1 MLKSLLRLRPFI
13 APYRWRLSSGVAAF
27 GLARLFEGLVPFF
40 LAMGIDRIAAGE
52 GDVRTPV
59 LGIAV
64 AVAARYL
71 TVTAARYLVRT
82 SGQRVAFDLRQRLY
96 GDLQRQGARFFNRHS
111 IGDMMTRAVA
121 DISLIQRLI
130 SMGTI
135 LVIILAY
142 ATLVGF
148 GFMLYFSPVL
158 TLLLLPPM
166 PFIFYNAKRLSRQ
179 MGSASMDVQNRL
191 SDLAAQT
198 QENLAGIRTIQ
209 AMAQEENEITRFAA
223 TNESYAGAFYRQ
235 AQVNSL
241 MTAWMPTLAAAC
253 SITILGYGGHLV
265 LSGEMTPGALV
276 AFFMYVNMVVQP
288 FRVAGFI
295 VNLVQRGAVASDRLF
310 EVFDLKAEVPDRPSG
325 TAPALIRGAIDI
337 RALTLRHEAGR
348 DAALK
353 DVNLAIGSGEMIAI
367 MGRIGSGKTT
377 LLKTL
382 ARLFDPPPGT
392 VFIDGVDVRDYPLAQ
407 LRTQVALVPQQA
419 FLFGLPLQDNLSY
432 DDPQRPIDQVWAA
445 AAAADLKRTIDE
457 FPEGMDTVVGER
469 GVTLSGGQKQ
479 RATLARGLIREAPVL
494 VLDDCFSSV
503 DTETEERILTELKR
517 ARAGRTTVIVSHRV
531 STARHANRILILDEG
546 RIVEGG
552 SHRELIER
560 DGLYA
565 ELERL
570 QRGGEPADQPFGEPV
585 GQPVGKPIGDP
596 VGEPVA
602 APVGT
607 SIDKPFGGPFGGPQS
622 A

>member
-40 LAMGIDRIAAGE
+40 LAMGIDRVAAGN
-52 GDVRTPV
+52 GDVRAPV
-59 LGIAV
+59 LGIAA
-64 AVAARYL
+64 AVAARYV
-71 TVTAARYLVRT
+71 TVTGARYMVRT
-82 SGQRVAFDLRQRLY
+82 TGQRVAFDLRQRLY

-130 SMGTI
+130 AMGTI

-148 GFMLYFSPVL
+148 GFMLYFSPAL

-198 QENLAGIRTIQ
+198 QENLTGIRTIQ
-209 AMAQEENEITRFAA
+209 AMAQEENEIARFAA

-235 AQVNSL
+235 AQINSL

-253 SITILGYGGHLV
+253 SITILGYGGYLV

-310 EVFDLKAEVPDRPSG
+310 EVFDLDAEVPDQPNS
-325 TAPALIRGAIDI
+325 TAPAFIKGAIDI
-337 RALTLRHEAGR
+337 RALTLRHDAGR

-353 DVNLAIGSGEMIAI
+353 GLNLTIHPGEMIAI

-382 ARLFDPPPGT
+382 TRLFDPPPGT
-392 VFIDGVDVRDYPLAQ
+392 VFIDGVDVRDYPLGQ
-407 LRTQVALVPQQA
+407 LRAQVALVPQQA
-419 FLFGLPLQDNLSY
+419 FLFGLPLKDNLSY
-432 DDPQRPIDQVWAA
+432 DDPLRPIDQVWAA
-445 AAAADLKRTIDE
+445 AAAADLKDTIEE
-457 FPEGMDTVVGER
+457 FPEGMDTIVGER

-494 VLDDCFSSV
+494 ILDDCFSSV
-503 DTETEERILTELKR
+503 DTETEERILNGLKR
-517 ARAGRTTVIVSHRV
+517 SRSGRTTLIVSHRV
-531 STARHANRILILDEG
+531 STARHANRILILDAG
-546 RIVEGG
+546 QIVEGG
-552 SHRELIER
+552 SHRELIKK

-570 QRGGEPADQPFGEPV
+570 QRGGEPISAPFGKPV
-585 GQPVGKPIGDP
+585 S
-596 VGEPVA
+596 A
-602 APVGT
+602 WGT
-607 SIDKPFGGPFGGPQS
+607 GASS
-622 A
+622 

>member
-40 LAMGIDRIAAGE
+40 LAMGIDRIAAGD
-52 GDVRTPV
+52 GDVREPV
-59 LGIAV
+59 LGIAA
-64 AVAARYL
+64 AVVARYL
-71 TVTAARYLVRT
+71 TVTVARYAVRT
-82 SGQRVAFDLRQRLY
+82 TGQRVAFDLRQRLY
-96 GDLQRQGARFFNRHS
+96 GDLQRQGARFFNRHG

-130 SMGTI
+130 AMGTI

-148 GFMLYFSPVL
+148 GFMLHFSPTL

-166 PFIFYNAKRLSRQ
+166 PFIYYSAKRLSRQ
-179 MGSASMDVQNRL
+179 MGSASMAVQNRL

-209 AMAQEENEITRFAA
+209 AMAQEENEIARFGA
-223 TNESYAGAFYRQ
+223 TNEAYASAFYRQ
-235 AQVNSL
+235 AEVNSR

-295 VNLVQRGAVASDRLF
+295 VNLVQRGAVASERLF
-310 EVFDLKAEVPDRPSG
+310 EVFDLEAEVPDRPSG
-325 TAPALIRGAIDI
+325 AAPAVIKGAIDV
-337 RALTLRHEAGR
+337 RALTVRHEAGR

-353 DVNLAIGSGEMIAI
+353 DANLTIRPGEMIAI
-367 MGRIGSGKTT
+367 MGRIGAGKTT

-382 ARLFDPPPGT
+382 TRLFDPPPGS

-407 LRTQVALVPQQA
+407 LRTQVALVPQQT
-419 FLFGLPLQDNLSY
+419 FLFGQPLKENLTY
-432 DDPQRPIDQVWAA
+432 DDPDRPIDRLWAA
-445 AAAADLKRTIDE
+445 AAAADLKDTIE
-457 FPEGMDTVVGER
+457 SFPERMDTVVGER

-494 VLDDCFSSV
+494 ILDDCFSNV
-503 DTETEERILTELKR
+503 DTETEERILAEMKR
-517 ARAGRTTVIVSHRV
+517 SRSGRTTLIVSHRV
-531 STARHANRILILDEG
+531 STARHADRILILDAG
-546 RIVEGG
+546 RIVESGT
-552 SHRELIER
+552 HRDLIGQ
-560 DGLYA
+560 DGFYA

-570 QRGGEPADQPFGEPV
+570 QRGGEELAGAPATE
-585 GQPVGKPIGDP
+585 
-596 VGEPVA
+596 
-602 APVGT
+602 AP
-607 SIDKPFGGPFGGPQS
+607 S
-622 A
+622 

>member
-40 LAMGIDRIAAGE
+40 LAMGIDRIAAGN
-52 GDVRTPV
+52 GDVRAPV
-59 LGIAV
+59 LGIAA
-64 AVAARYL
+64 AVAARYV
-71 TVTAARYLVRT
+71 TVTGARYMVRT
-82 SGQRVAFDLRQRLY
+82 TGQRVAFDLRQRLY

-130 SMGTI
+130 AMGTI
-135 LVIILAY
+135 LIIILAY

-148 GFMLYFSPVL
+148 GFMLYFSPAL

-209 AMAQEENEITRFAA
+209 AMAQEENEIARFAA

-235 AQVNSL
+235 AQINSL

-253 SITILGYGGHLV
+253 SITILGYGGYLV

-310 EVFDLKAEVPDRPSG
+310 EVFDLQAEVPDQPSG
-325 TAPALIRGAIDI
+325 TAPAFIKGAIDI
-337 RALTLRHEAGR
+337 RALTLRHDAGR
-348 DAALK
+348 EAALK
-353 DVNLAIGSGEMIAI
+353 DLSLAIHPGEMIAI

-382 ARLFDPPPGT
+382 TRLFDPPPGT
-392 VFIDGVDVRDYPLAQ
+392 VFIDGVDVRDYPLGQ
-407 LRTQVALVPQQA
+407 LRAQVALVPQQA
-419 FLFGLPLQDNLSY
+419 FLFGLPLKDNLSY
-432 DDPQRPIDQVWAA
+432 DDPLRPIDQVWAA
-445 AAAADLKRTIDE
+445 AAAADLKDTLEE
-457 FPEGMDTVVGER
+457 FPEGMDTIVGER

-494 VLDDCFSSV
+494 ILDDCFSSV
-503 DTETEERILTELKR
+503 DTETEERILNGLKR
-517 ARAGRTTVIVSHRV
+517 SRSGRTTLIVSHRV
-531 STARHANRILILDEG
+531 STARHANRILILDAG
-546 RIVEGG
+546 QMVEGG
-552 SHRELIER
+552 SHRELIKK

-570 QRGGEPADQPFGEPV
+570 QRGGEPISAPFGKPV
-585 GQPVGKPIGDP
+585 S
-596 VGEPVA
+596 A
-602 APVGT
+602 WGT
-607 SIDKPFGGPFGGPQS
+607 GASS
-622 A
+622 

>member
-40 LAMGIDRIAAGE
+40 LAMGIDRIAAGN
-52 GDVRTPV
+52 GDVRAPV
-59 LGIAV
+59 LGIAA
-64 AVAARYL
+64 AVAARYV
-71 TVTAARYLVRT
+71 TVTGARYMVRT
-82 SGQRVAFDLRQRLY
+82 TGQRVAYDLRQRLY

-130 SMGTI
+130 AMGTI

-148 GFMLYFSPVL
+148 GFMLYFSPAL

-166 PFIFYNAKRLSRQ
+166 PLIFYNAKRLSRQ

-209 AMAQEENEITRFAA
+209 AMAQEENEIARFAA

-235 AQVNSL
+235 AQINSL

-253 SITILGYGGHLV
+253 SITILGYGGYLV
-265 LSGEMTPGALV
+265 LTGEMTPGALV

-310 EVFDLKAEVPDRPSG
+310 EVFDLQAEVPDQPSG
-325 TAPALIRGAIDI
+325 TAPAFIKGAIDI
-337 RALTLRHEAGR
+337 RALTLRHDAGR
-348 DAALK
+348 EAALK
-353 DVNLAIGSGEMIAI
+353 GLSLAIHPGEMIAI

-382 ARLFDPPPGT
+382 TRLFDPPPGT
-392 VFIDGVDVRDYPLAQ
+392 VFIDGVDVRDYPLGQ
-407 LRTQVALVPQQA
+407 LRAQVALVPQQA
-419 FLFGLPLQDNLSY
+419 FLFGLPLKDNLSY
-432 DDPQRPIDQVWAA
+432 DDPLRPIDQVWAA
-445 AAAADLKRTIDE
+445 AAAADLKDTLEE
-457 FPEGMDTVVGER
+457 FPEGMDTIVGER

-494 VLDDCFSSV
+494 ILDDCFSSV
-503 DTETEERILTELKR
+503 DTETEERILNGLKR
-517 ARAGRTTVIVSHRV
+517 SRSGRTTLIVSHRV
-531 STARHANRILILDEG
+531 STARHANRILILDAG
-546 RIVEGG
+546 QIVEGG
-552 SHRELIER
+552 SHRELIKK

-570 QRGGEPADQPFGEPV
+570 QRGGEPISAPFGKPV
-585 GQPVGKPIGDP
+585 S
-596 VGEPVA
+596 A
-602 APVGT
+602 WGT
-607 SIDKPFGGPFGGPQS
+607 GASS
-622 A
+622 